1 MIETVLEENFDLKI
15 EPSDWR
21 FSSVISGLIE
31 YFKFYSIDYKLDE
44 EALYFNSEEFTNER
58 YLEFV

>member
-44 EALYFNSEEFTNER
+44 EAL
-58 YLEFV
+58 